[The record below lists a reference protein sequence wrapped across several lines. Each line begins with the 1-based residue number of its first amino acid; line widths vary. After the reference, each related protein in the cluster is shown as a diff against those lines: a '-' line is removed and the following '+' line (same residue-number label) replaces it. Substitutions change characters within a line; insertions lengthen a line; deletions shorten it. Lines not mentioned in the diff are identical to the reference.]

1 MRYQGTTIL
10 KDEKTGSRYYRAT
23 KYPEVPYS
31 DDDIY
36 IISVYGDRLDVMS
49 FDYYKTVEDYWIILI
64 ANNLP
69 GDSIFVKPGTQ
80 LRIPQN
86 TLAIKQEYDLLNN
99 IS

>member
-10 KDEKTGSRYYRAT
+10 KDAKTGDRYYRAT

-31 DDDIY
+31 DSDIY
-36 IISVYGDRLDVMS
+36 IISAYGDRLDVMS

-86 TLAIKQEYDLLNN
+86 IEDIKQEFNRLNN
-99 IS
+99 IP